1 MVAMDDAKKPPQPSR
16 PPYSTV
22 TSTGAELGA
31 AMLAES
37 VTGIR
42 IYGTGYARA
51 LRWQGDHLT
60 IGADPAC
67 ELPVSDPSVSWHHA
81 TLSRQGERVVLTDN
95 HSTNGTRCE
104 GEPRAT
110 FQLVPGSQF
119 ALGNVHF
126 VAVNDR
132 VEALRARLQRFLGFA
147 DAFSPS
153 VDHAHFAATR
163 RRHVALREPLGG
175 GALGLA
181 RLLHET
187 APGGSWPFVVI
198 DERIGD
204 TSAEQLATLK
214 RARNGALV
222 VPAACWP
229 RDARSLRDALAKG
242 TNGVRLVLVAPTG
255 HPLEPLLGHP
265 LVEQTIAIEIPSIVQ
280 RAKEG
285 HGVELSRLLEVAIV
299 EHGAVV
305 GVAGQVLQPGDMATL
320 LRHDW
325 TGGHKMLDEVVS
337 RLLLVRVHG
346 KTGAA
351 ERLGVGVAALSNW
364 CKRHG
369 FA

>member
-1 MVAMDDAKKPPQPSR
+1 MDEKKPQPSQ

-22 TSTGAELGA
+22 TSTGAELDA
-31 AMLAES
+31 AMLAER
-37 VTGIR
+37 VTAIR
-42 IYGTGYARA
+42 IYGTAYARA
-51 LRWQGDHLT
+51 LRWQGDHLI

-67 ELPVSDPSVSWHHA
+67 DLPVSDPSVSWHHA
-81 TLSRQGERVVLTDN
+81 TLSRQGDRVVLTDN
-95 HSTNGTRCE
+95 RSTNGTRSE

-119 ALGNVHF
+119 SLGSVHF

-132 VEALRARLQRFLGFA
+132 VEALRARLKRFLGFA
-147 DAFSPS
+147 DVFSAG

-163 RRHVALREPLGG
+163 RRHVAVLEPIGG
-175 GALGLA
+175 GGVGLA
-181 RLLHET
+181 HLLHET
-187 APGGSWPFVVI
+187 APGGAWPFVMV

-204 TSAEQLATLK
+204 TAAEQLATLK

-222 VPAACWP
+222 VPVATWP
-229 RDARSLRDALAKG
+229 KDARPLRDALAKG

-255 HPLEPLLGHP
+255 HLLEPLLGQP
-265 LVEQTIAIEIPSIVQ
+265 LVQQTIAIEIPSIVQ
-280 RAKEG
+280 RAKVDA
-285 HGVELSRLLEVAIV
+285 HGVELSRLLELALA

-305 GVAGQVLQPGDMATL
+305 GVAGQVLKPGDMASL

-325 TGGHKMLDEVVS
+325 SGGHKMLDEMVS

-346 KTGAA
+346 RTGAA
-351 ERLGVGVAALSNW
+351 DRLGVGVTALSNW

>member
-1 MVAMDDAKKPPQPSR
+1 MVEMDDEMKPSR

-31 AMLAES
+31 ALLAEP
-37 VTGIR
+37 VTAIR
-42 IYGTGYARA
+42 IYGTGFPRA

-81 TLSRQGERVVLTDN
+81 TLSRQGVQVVLTDN
-95 HSTNGTRCE
+95 RSTNGTRCE

-147 DAFSPS
+147 DAFSPG

-163 RRHVALREPLGG
+163 RRHVALREPVGG
-175 GALGLA
+175 GGVGLA

-187 APGGSWPFVVI
+187 APGGAWPFVVI

-204 TSAEQLATLK
+204 SSAEQLAILK

-222 VPAACWP
+222 VPVACWP
-229 RDARSLRDALAKG
+229 KDARSLRDALVKG
-242 TNGVRLVLVAPTG
+242 TNGVRLVVVASTR
-255 HPLEPLLGHP
+255 HALEPLLGHP
-265 LVEQTIAIEIPSIVQ
+265 LVEQTIAIEIPSLVQ

-285 HGVELSRLLEVAIV
+285 HGVELSRLLELAIA
-299 EHGAVV
+299 EHGAAV
-305 GVAGQVLQPGDMATL
+305 GVAGQVLKPGDLPSL

-325 TGGHKMLDEVVS
+325 SGGHKALDEVVT
-337 RLLLVRVHG
+337 RLLLVRMHG
-346 KTGAA
+346 KTVAA
-351 ERLGVGVAALSNW
+351 QRLGVGVSALSNW
-364 CKRHG
+364 FTRHG